1 MMAGGADWLLWV
13 MLAAGLWLAWVPAA
27 HWLTRNPKGDVAGGL
42 ATLAVLAYAR
52 LVHRLRIEGR
62 EHLYPG
68 RQRDAEGRPIAGA
81 GGPARGLIVVAN
93 HGAGVDPVLI
103 QAACPFFI
111 RWMMASE
118 MRLPVLGAVWTWM
131 EIIFVGEDGQRRG
144 ASELGAIRDAVSY
157 IKAGGVVGIFPEGRL
172 ERPSGVLHPFQP
184 GAGLIVARSG
194 GLVLP
199 IVVTGTPACDTA
211 WASLARRSRAVVRVM
226 PPIDYTGVKAGGIV
240 PDLQARFAGWTGW
253 PVVAPAAGGASSG
266 GSGGVGGVGGV

>member
-1 MMAGGADWLLWV
+1 MMAGGADLLLWG
-13 MLAAGLWLAWVPAA
+13 AGGVCLWLAWAPAA
-27 HWLTRNPKGDVAGGL
+27 HWLLRNPKGDVPGGL
-42 ATLAVLAYAR
+42 ATLVVLVYAR
-52 LVHRLRIEGR
+52 LVHRMRVEGW
-62 EHLYPG
+62 EHL
-68 RQRDAEGRPIAGA
+68 APIDA
-81 GGPARGLIVVAN
+81 GGPRGENGGGAGARRRGLILVSN

-118 MRLPVLGAVWTWM
+118 MRLAVLDPLWTWM
-131 EIIFVGEDGQRRG
+131 EIIFVGEEGQRRG
-144 ASELGAIRDAVSY
+144 ASELGVIRDAVSY
-157 IKAGGVVGIFPEGRL
+157 IKGGGVVGIFPEGRL

-226 PPIDYTGVKAGGIV
+226 PPIDYTGVKAGQV
-240 PDLQARFAGWTGW
+240 VADLQARFAGWTGW
-253 PVVAPAAGGASSG
+253 PVVEPAPLGTRETSPAGAT
-266 GSGGVGGVGGV
+266 